1 MQNRDQLSI
10 RGKINNRFI
19 LFLAIIFSDIVKSSK
34 NDRLTTQFHYV
45 RLKQH
50 NTTYVKRSPLSAKMR
65 GFNDKSHFHSHG
77 KSWRSVDRGRHS
89 APDSEVSIISN
100 STSHS
105 QTSGSYSLNWT
116 CFRCEIQ
123 ENESNFLLEHLN
135 HENDGRWLFLKYST
149 TTTRNVPL
157 CNQDSLT

>member
-1 MQNRDQLSI
+1 MKEPNSILFQLFMCLTKKNNKTEFSKKQTRFRGQVKQKLGDTLDVVLSKLKFQIIVMLMQNRDQLSI

-77 KSWRSVDRGRHS
+77 KSWRSVDRGRH
-89 APDSEVSIISN
+89 
-100 STSHS
+100 
-105 QTSGSYSLNWT
+105 
-116 CFRCEIQ
+116 
-123 ENESNFLLEHLN
+123 
-135 HENDGRWLFLKYST
+135 
-149 TTTRNVPL
+149 
-157 CNQDSLT
+157 